1 MDNDFR
7 SLVLTKEVYM
17 RLFSSTSIGY
27 FLLTG
32 MILLSLTGCNLAA
45 KDTTTPTLN
54 VTQAYQTVEARLT
67 EAVALTPKV
76 TSTPP
81 SVATFTPT
89 VPTPPATAP
98 VETSTPAATNPPTSL
113 CDQAAPGNPIDVT
126 IPDNTK
132 LQPGE
137 EFTKTWRLQN
147 AGTCPWTK
155 DYALVWFSG
164 EQFNAPA
171 SVPLDGDVAPGNTV
185 DLSVDMQAPQTPAS
199 YISYWKLRNSN
210 SVLFGIGPSGGSA
223 FWVQIE
229 VVPAT
234 TTTITPT
241 APTTATPTITPTP
254 GVQVQGP
261 ASLQIGDLLDLD
273 ALQVNLGS
281 EDLAYQATDQDRAL
295 APVGSAGLAVFGASQ
310 PTFTDCQNIN
320 LGGQPVVINDLVG
333 SYLCYRT
340 NMALPGWLLIT
351 ALDPTTGILNV
362 DIFTWAI
369 P

>member
-1 MDNDFR
+1 
-7 SLVLTKEVYM
+7 M
-17 RLFSSTSIGY
+17 RLFSSTSKVYLLLIGI
-27 FLLTG
+27 T
-32 MILLSLTGCNLAA
+32 LLSLTGCKLGA
-45 KDTTTPTLN
+45 KDATTPTLN

-67 EAVALTPKV
+67 ESIALTPQA

-81 SVATFTPT
+81 PAATSTPT
-89 VPTPPATAP
+89 APTPPPTAP
-98 VETSTPAATNPPTSL
+98 VQTPTPAATIPPNSL

-132 LQPGE
+132 LQPSE

-164 EQFNAPA
+164 EKFNAPE
-171 SVPLDGDVAPGNTV
+171 SVPLEGDVAPGASV
-185 DLSVDMQAPQTPAS
+185 DLSVDMQAPQTTGN

-210 SVLFGIGPSGGSA
+210 GVLFGIGPSGGSA

-241 APTTATPTITPTP
+241 VQVTTTPTVTLTP
-254 GVQVQGP
+254 GVQIQGP
-261 ASLQIGDLLDLD
+261 ASLQIGDLFDLD
-273 ALQVNLGS
+273 TLQINLGG
-281 EDLAYQATDQDRAL
+281 EDLTYQATDQDRAL
-295 APVGSAGLAVFGASQ
+295 APVGSAGIAVFGASQ
-310 PTFTDCQNIN
+310 PTFNDCKNMN
-320 LGGQPVVINDLVG
+320 LGGQAVVINDLVG
-333 SYLCYRT
+333 NYLCYRT
-340 NMALPGWLLIT
+340 NMSLPGWLLIT
-351 ALDPTTGILNV
+351 GLDPTTGILNV
-362 DIFTWAI
+362 EILTWTI